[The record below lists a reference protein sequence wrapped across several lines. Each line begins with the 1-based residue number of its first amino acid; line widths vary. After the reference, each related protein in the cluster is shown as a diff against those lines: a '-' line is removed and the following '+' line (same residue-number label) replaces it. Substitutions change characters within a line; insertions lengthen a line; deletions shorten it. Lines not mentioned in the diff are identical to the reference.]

1 MFNPINYKASRFG
14 KVAVLMGGESAEREI
29 SLESGRAVH
38 SALLKVGVDSHM
50 IDYQKDS
57 FERFI
62 NDGHMNDFDRV
73 FLALHGRGG
82 EDGTIQKELESIGL
96 PYTGSD
102 ASSSALAMD
111 KIKSKSIW
119 RDAGLSTPGAIEINR
134 DTNWDNVVEQIGLP
148 IMVKPVRE
156 GSSFGAAKVEQKE
169 NLFSAWENASQFD
182 DRVMA
187 ESWIDGDEYT
197 VPLVAM
203 ETPQGWCHRVLPMIK
218 LETKREF
225 YDFDAKYNDSNTKYI
240 CPCGLD
246 RDFEFTIGMRSEK
259 ACELL
264 GVCGW
269 GRIDLI
275 IDANKQEWL
284 IEVNTIP
291 GMTSHSLVPMSWGKW
306 GHSFEELV
314 KTILA
319 TSFFKKRA
327 NCAGYY
333 DKFL

>member
-1 MFNPINYKASRFG
+1 MFTPINYEASRFG

-291 GMTSHSLVPMSWGKW
+291 GMTSHSLVPMSWGKC
-306 GHSFEELV
+306 GNSFEDLA

-319 TSFFKKRA
+319 TSFFKKKA
-327 NCAGYY
+327 DCGGYY
-333 DKFL
+333 N